1 MNKFFKSITEKN
13 EEERTIPEKSYY
25 NSIRKQKLT
34 ISGSNQREKKLLSTT
49 QDENES
55 YGEIFCLF
63 DNKKLDL

>member
-25 NSIRKQKLT
+25 NSIRKQKLA